1 MTWYS
6 PTNHKISIRSFW
18 VNVIKTCIRDIT
30 GDTRQVI
37 THSLLFNQLLP
48 LSTNSMNPN
57 SDHNYVGEDRK
68 EVWWQG
74 RVVRPVTLDSAR
86 IARNKRTLQS
96 ADASVLSKIPY
107 QDMSD
112 ENLGIRQYDLL
123 FENVADGRAMR
134 KRDRDEV
141 MREAELAR
149 VVATFNGEDMSKIN
163 KDDHG
168 DWVFAGVA
176 NQNMYY
182 DSNMA
187 FTATGVAAQCGGTI
201 SIYNN
206 SDEPVLAGDLLYF
219 ELPFDKVEHDAHR
232 TVVRGCKPGRAT
244 AVVRP
249 YRKSLE
255 MEKRALKGKVL
266 SPDQLYKELDRLVN
280 FSTNRIFAK
289 AIESAKPGQIM
300 GVQLM
305 RPVWN

>member
-1 MTWYS
+1 
-6 PTNHKISIRSFW
+6 
-18 VNVIKTCIRDIT
+18 
-30 GDTRQVI
+30 
-37 THSLLFNQLLP
+37 
-48 LSTNSMNPN
+48 MNPN
-57 SDHNYVGEDRK
+57 SDRNYVGEDRK

-74 RVVRPVTLDSAR
+74 RVVRPATLDVGRHRRNMQKLQKASASEL
-86 IARNKRTLQS
+86 AT
-96 ADASVLSKIPY
+96 VPY

-123 FENVADGRAMR
+123 FENIADGRAMR

-141 MREAELAR
+141 MRESELAK
-149 VVATFNGEDMSKIN
+149 VVACFNGEDMSKI
-163 KDDHG
+163 DEFDHG

-176 NQNMYY
+176 NQNMLF

-187 FTATGVAAQCGGTI
+187 YTATGVAAQCGGTV

-206 SDEPVLAGDLLYF
+206 SDEPILAGDLLYF
-219 ELPFDKVEHDAHR
+219 DLPFNKQKHDEHR

-249 YRKSLE
+249 FRKSLE
-255 MEKRALKGKVL
+255 MKKREMKDKIVDQKTAWDALDKL
-266 SPDQLYKELDRLVN
+266 ID

-289 AIESAKPGQIM
+289 AIESARPGQIM